1 MNTPLRE
8 HRSRLRDALS
18 SLCVLAAALGPM
30 ADVAA
35 QTAARPA
42 GSASAAPAE
51 SKYLAPGFSQ
61 LPKAARVVIMPVDVE
76 LYSLS
81 AGGVAEP
88 RADWTA
94 AALGHMTSAVTSRIG
109 ATGLDATTMDDAA
122 ADEFAEQVG
131 LHAAVARSI
140 ALHHATGGVWALP
153 SKNGRLDWS
162 FEDSM
167 KPLQEKTGARY
178 ALFIYVRDSYAS
190 AERKAAMVAMAVL
203 GIGLSGGTQSGYAS
217 LVDLE
222 SGRVLWF
229 NRLLRASGD
238 LRESGAAAESMAAL
252 LTGFPAVR

>member
-1 MNTPLRE
+1 
-8 HRSRLRDALS
+8 LRDALPAAC
-18 SLCVLAAALGPM
+18 LVLAALGSIGD
-30 ADVAA
+30 AVA
-35 QTAARPA
+35 QAA
-42 GSASAAPAE
+42 AAPAQAAPIE
-51 SKYLAPGFSQ
+51 SKYLAPGFTQ

-88 RADWTA
+88 RADWTT
-94 AALGHMTSAVTSRIG
+94 AALGHMKTAVTARIG
-109 ATGLDATTMDDAA
+109 ATGLNATTMEDVE

-140 ALHHATGGVWALP
+140 ALHHATGGIWALP

-162 FEDSM
+162 FDDSM

-190 AERKAAMVAMAVL
+190 AERKAAMVAMALL
-203 GIGLSGGTQSGYAS
+203 GVGLSGGTQSGYAS

-222 SGRVLWF
+222 TGRVLWF
-229 NRLLRASGD
+229 NRLLRATGD
-238 LRESGAAAESMAAL
+238 LREGTAAAESMSAL
-252 LTGFPAVR
+252 LTGFPVVR

>member
-1 MNTPLRE
+1 VHTPLRE
-8 HRSRLRDALS
+8 LGSRLRDALS
-18 SLCVLAAALGPM
+18 AGCVAAAAVGSI
-30 ADVAA
+30 ADAVA
-35 QTAARPA
+35 QTAAPPA
-42 GSASAAPAE
+42 ASAPAAPVE
-51 SKYLAPGFSQ
+51 SKYLAPGFTQ

-88 RADWTA
+88 RADWTT
-94 AALGHMTSAVTSRIG
+94 AALGHMKTAVTARIG
-109 ATGLDATTMDDAA
+109 ATGLNATTMEDAE

-140 ALHHATGGVWALP
+140 ALHHATGGIWALP

-162 FEDSM
+162 FDDSM
-167 KPLQEKTGARY
+167 KSLQEKTGARY

-190 AERKAAMVAMAVL
+190 AERKAAMVAMMVL
-203 GIGLSGGTQSGYAS
+203 GVALSGGTQSGYAS

-222 SGRVLWF
+222 TGRVLWF

-238 LRESGAAAESMAAL
+238 LREATAAAESMSAL
-252 LTGFPAVR
+252 LTGFPVVR

>member
-1 MNTPLRE
+1 
-8 HRSRLRDALS
+8 LRDALPAAC
-18 SLCVLAAALGPM
+18 LVLAALGSIGD
-30 ADVAA
+30 AVA
-35 QTAARPA
+35 QAA
-42 GSASAAPAE
+42 AAPAQAAPIE
-51 SKYLAPGFSQ
+51 SKYLAPGFTQ

-88 RADWTA
+88 RADWTT
-94 AALGHMTSAVTSRIG
+94 AALGHMKTAVTARIG
-109 ATGLDATTMDDAA
+109 ATGLNATTMEDAE

-140 ALHHATGGVWALP
+140 ALHHATGGIWALP

-162 FEDSM
+162 FDDSM

-190 AERKAAMVAMAVL
+190 AERKAAMVVL
-203 GIGLSGGTQSGYAS
+203 GVALSGGTQSGYAS

-222 SGRVLWF
+222 TGRVLWF

-238 LRESGAAAESMAAL
+238 LREATAAAESMSAL
-252 LTGFPAVR
+252 LTGFPVVR

>member
-1 MNTPLRE
+1 
-8 HRSRLRDALS
+8 LRDALPPAC
-18 SLCVLAAALGPM
+18 LVLAALGSIGD
-30 ADVAA
+30 AVA
-35 QTAARPA
+35 QAA
-42 GSASAAPAE
+42 AAPAQAAPIE
-51 SKYLAPGFSQ
+51 SKYLAPGFTQ

-88 RADWTA
+88 RADWTT
-94 AALGHMTSAVTSRIG
+94 AALGHMKAAVTARIG
-109 ATGLDATTMDDAA
+109 ATGLNATTMEDAE

-140 ALHHATGGVWALP
+140 ALHHATGGIWALP

-162 FEDSM
+162 FDDSM

-190 AERKAAMVAMAVL
+190 AERKAAMAALALL
-203 GIGLSGGTQSGYAS
+203 GVVLSGGTQSGYAS

-222 SGRVLWF
+222 TGRVLWF

-238 LRESGAAAESMAAL
+238 LREGAAAAESMAAL
-252 LTGFPAVR
+252 LTGFPVVR

>member
-1 MNTPLRE
+1 M
-8 HRSRLRDALS
+8 RDALPPAC
-18 SLCVLAAALGPM
+18 LVLAALGSIGD
-30 ADVAA
+30 AVA
-35 QTAARPA
+35 QAA
-42 GSASAAPAE
+42 AAPAQAAPIE
-51 SKYLAPGFSQ
+51 SKYLAPGFTQ

-88 RADWTA
+88 RADWTT
-94 AALGHMTSAVTSRIG
+94 AALGHMKAAVTARIG
-109 ATGLDATTMDDAA
+109 ATGLNATTMEDAE

-140 ALHHATGGVWALP
+140 ALHHATGGIWALP

-162 FEDSM
+162 FDDSM

-190 AERKAAMVAMAVL
+190 AERKAAMAALALL
-203 GIGLSGGTQSGYAS
+203 GVVLSGGTQSGYAS

-222 SGRVLWF
+222 TGRVLWF

-238 LRESGAAAESMAAL
+238 LREGAAAAESMAAL
-252 LTGFPAVR
+252 LTGFPVVR